1 MSNYGIIERLHWVA
15 DTPMKWIFSYSQIDD
30 FAMKPRAFMI
40 WWRFAFKIFFR
51 PWPFFFSLSFP
62 TRMRLVRDLLTLDEK
77 MIIWTKPWLMIGK
90 I

>member
-1 MSNYGIIERLHWVA
+1 MDNDYVLKRMRWVA
-15 DTPMKWIFSYSQIDD
+15 DTPMQWKFAYSRIDD
-30 FAMKPRAFMI
+30 FAMRPRALMI
-40 WWRFAFKIFFR
+40 WWMFAFKIFFR

-62 TRMRLVRDLLTLDEK
+62 TRIHLVRDLLTLDEK